1 VANRFT
7 DNAAYNGTP
16 WSEQMKKSATF
27 LIGCTALLLSFGS
40 TSAQSQALSSTPAP
54 KLLNPIP
61 FLQGRDALA
70 KKLLAKAP
78 DDSLSPQLEAQL
90 KTHINEV
97 FDFAELSRLA
107 LGEHWETRTAEER
120 KHFVETFSGIIQ
132 EQNFDSF
139 LRYYREGQIDYQ
151 KEEVEGEK
159 AAVTALVPL
168 KREQIEIVY
177 QLHIVDGGWRVYD
190 LGIDGVS
197 TAEGNRR
204 RYARY
209 IEKHSYEKLIA
220 QLDKQLARLRESK
233 D

>member
-1 VANRFT
+1 VGNCFT
-7 DNAAYNGTP
+7 DNAEYNGIP
-16 WSEQMKKSATF
+16 WSKQMKKSATF
-27 LIGCTALLLSFGS
+27 LIGYTALLLSFGWVW
-40 TSAQSQALSSTPAP
+40 AQPQAPSSTTAP
-54 KLLNPIP
+54 KLNPIP
-61 FLQGRDALA
+61 FLKGRDDRA
-70 KKLLAKAP
+70 KELLAKAP
-78 DDSLSPQLEAQL
+78 DDSLTAELEAQL
-90 KTHINEV
+90 KEHINEV

-107 LGEHWETRTAEER
+107 LGDHWETRTVEER

-139 LRYYREGQIDYQ
+139 LRYYREGKIDYQ
-151 KEEVEGEK
+151 KEEVEEEK
-159 AAVTALVPL
+159 AEVTALVPL

-177 QLHIVDGGWRVYD
+177 QLHTVDGGWRVYD

>member
-1 VANRFT
+1 MADRFT
-7 DNAAYNGTP
+7 DNAEFNGTP
-16 WSEQMKKSATF
+16 WSEQMKKFAAF
-27 LIGCTALLLSFGS
+27 LIGCIALLLAFGS
-40 TSAQSQALSSTPAP
+40 TAVQSQVSSSTPGP
-54 KLLNPIP
+54 KLTPIP
-61 FLQGRDALA
+61 FLEGRDTLA
-70 KKLLAKAP
+70 KELLAKAP
-78 DDSLSPQLEAQL
+78 NDSLTAELEAQL
-90 KTHINEV
+90 KKHINEV

-107 LGEHWETRTAEER
+107 LGDHWGARTVEER

-139 LRYYREGQIDYQ
+139 LRYYREGEIAYQ
-151 KEEVEGEK
+151 KEAVEGEQ
-159 AAVTALVPL
+159 ATVTALVPL

-177 QLHIVDGGWRVYD
+177 QLHAVDGGWRVYD

-209 IEKHSYEKLIA
+209 IEKHSYEKLIT